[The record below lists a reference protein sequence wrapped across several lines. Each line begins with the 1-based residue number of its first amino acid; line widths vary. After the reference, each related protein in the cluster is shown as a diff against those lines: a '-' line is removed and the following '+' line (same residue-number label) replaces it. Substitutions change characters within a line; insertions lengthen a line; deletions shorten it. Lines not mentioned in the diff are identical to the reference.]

1 MNAQFKELYGPWK
14 KIDDSTWPTL
24 GKTNPNPVT
33 ARPGSR
39 LRSIS
44 TDELINL
51 LMTDRAGM
59 QVDRATIG
67 RELRARLGG
76 VLSLAE
82 QEAAAIERMINGS
95 ATADDVTLLRH
106 ALTDTAYGDSKGR
119 EITVDDDPP
128 ATAPEHDDAEP
139 NQAKSNQ
146 ATQDSTAKDSAVKAV
161 ATQTPEQPGRS
172 NYRYMPT
179 IDLIR
184 YFTQDRTRFSH
195 IELDLM
201 LDELTTRAGYFKDQL
216 ASERLKLLGQLRW
229 GLLSDEDALR
239 LTSLLPRTIIEIMQL
254 FESGPREISPGNLF
268 ASMELIARGGYGG
281 WMTGHTLASCKQLIK
296 KLLLVRL
303 RSGKSSVSDK
313 QRSAINDFVEASGP
327 GKDAVDEWHAV
338 AALL

>member
-14 KIDDSTWPTL
+14 KPDDSTWPTL

-33 ARPGSR
+33 TRPGSR

-44 TDELINL
+44 TDELISL

-59 QVDRATIG
+59 PVDRTAIG

-76 VLSLAE
+76 VLSLTE
-82 QEAAAIERMINGS
+82 QEAAAIERMVNGN

-106 ALTDTAYGDSKGR
+106 ALTDAAYGDSKGR

-128 ATAPEHDDAEP
+128 ATAPEHDAEP
-139 NQAKSNQ
+139 NQAKSEQ
-146 ATQDSTAKDSAVKAV
+146 GTQDSTTKDSAVKAV
-161 ATQTPEQPGRS
+161 ATRTPEQPGRS

-184 YFTQDRTRFSH
+184 YFTQDRARFSH
-195 IELDLM
+195 LELDLM

-239 LTSLLPRTIIEIMQL
+239 LTSLLPRTVIEIMQL
-254 FESGPREISPGNLF
+254 FESGTREINPGNLL
-268 ASMELIARGGYGG
+268 ASMELIAHGAYGG
-281 WMTGHTLASCKQLIK
+281 WMTGHNLASCKQFIK